1 MKRGETDLTT
11 EQLEM
16 ARRHLSRPGWPPTLE
31 AVLAD
36 PVRGKCVLGFARQF
50 SRGGMDSGP
59 RYVPPTPKHAPPVP
73 PTPTEPPARRQAQPA
88 AKKSAGRIGKLAAA
102 NDLDD

>member
-1 MKRGETDLTT
+1 MKRDEARLTT

-36 PVRGKCVLGFARQF
+36 PVRGQCVRGLARSF
-50 SRGGMDSGP
+50 SRGGVSTGL
-59 RYVPPTPKHAPPVP
+59 RYVPPTPRHAPPVP
-73 PTPTEPPARRQAQPA
+73 PTPPSTPPPRQQPYRPATPRFDAR
-88 AKKSAGRIGKLAAA
+88 KAAA
-102 NDLDD
+102 NDLKD